1 MHFGKKLL
9 TGLSIEVAYVWNWN
23 FDFFCKNW
31 KNFITQELVK
41 LGVHQNRNHT
51 YPMVYK
57 SYINLLIVCP
67 FDLNLKWIHFI
78 FLIIWKQHF
87 SKNIIVNFLYL
98 TMTFKNK
105 QIEHDWRKN
114 CQHLK
119 RILQLNKMAVLS
131 WKKWLNHLF
140 CENDIL
146 RLNGA
151 ATFQKAP
158 VKWYFCL
165 QFIFLWY
172 TKGIEIF
179 IWIVNTIREN
189 NVFII

>member
-1 MHFGKKLL
+1 MGVKVVFIDTVENVESEMHFGKKLL

-98 TMTFKNK
+98 TMTFKNR
-105 QIEHDWRKN
+105 QIEHDWRK
-114 CQHLK
+114 K
-119 RILQLNKMAVLS
+119 LS
-131 WKKWLNHLF
+131 ISKTYRAIK
-140 CENDIL
+140 
-146 RLNGA
+146 
-151 ATFQKAP
+151 
-158 VKWYFCL
+158 
-165 QFIFLWY
+165 
-172 TKGIEIF
+172 
-179 IWIVNTIREN
+179 
-189 NVFII
+189 